1 MAPPFCK
8 QYQTP
13 FYDNDSIITFETMG
27 TGDVWSL
34 PIFRDVRQIFGA
46 RLLNVMSKKQN
57 ELPLIWH
64 DVNYLGEVCTLKGV
78 RD

>member
-13 FYDNDSIITFETMG
+13 FYDNDSLITSETMG

-46 RLLNVMSKKQN
+46 
-57 ELPLIWH
+57 
-64 DVNYLGEVCTLKGV
+64 C
-78 RD
+78 